1 MDMSLPIIQAISGLI
16 IITGLILFLAWSLK
30 KIQHCMPNHAGLKV
44 VGGIALGQKEKAILI
59 EIDNRWFLLGVT
71 ANKITKLHEMEKQH
85 QHQSMCMLK
94 KDAPSFSKIL
104 KNMVKKS

>member
-16 IITGLILFLAWSLK
+16 VITGLILFLAWSLK

-44 VGGIALGQKEKAILI
+44 IGGLALGQKEKAILI
-59 EIDNRWFLLGVT
+59 EVDNKWLLLGVT
-71 ANKITKLHEMEKQH
+71 SNKITKLHEMEKQS
-85 QHQSMCMLK
+85 QSVCMLK
-94 KDAPSFSKIL
+94 KEAPSFSRIL